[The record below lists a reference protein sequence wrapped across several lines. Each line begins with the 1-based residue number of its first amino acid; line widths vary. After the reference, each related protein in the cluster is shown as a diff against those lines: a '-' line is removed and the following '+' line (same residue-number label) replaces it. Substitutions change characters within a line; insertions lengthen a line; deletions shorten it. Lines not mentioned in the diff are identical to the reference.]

1 MGVGTSLEVS
11 WFGADGPDSRV
22 RRSVSS
28 ADGPAFIAG
37 LSVVPSESYTIVV
50 LFSVF
55 VAVCFS
61 STAFG
66 LNLFLWWR
74 VLWMC
79 VIEYLFRLLF
89 LVLLRS

>member
-1 MGVGTSLEVS
+1 VVRTVRTRES
-11 WFGADGPDSRV
+11 DGLCPLRMV
-22 RRSVSS
+22 Q
-28 ADGPAFIAG
+28 PFIAG
-37 LSVVPSESYTIVV
+37 LSIVPSESYTIVV

-61 STAFG
+61 SMAFG
-66 LNLFLWWR
+66 LHLFLWWR

-79 VIEYLFRLLF
+79 VIEYLFCLLF